1 MFGLDGKVALVTGS
15 TRGLGRA
22 IAQAFASQGA
32 HVIVTGRS
40 LDDVDDVA
48 GAIRG
53 AGGQASGIAADL
65 ADAAAGVELV
75 ESVVA
80 DHGRIDVLVN
90 NAGVNHKAP
99 LADFADDEWDRVVRV
114 NLSTPF
120 AMARAASIPMIQ
132 QGHGRIITTASI
144 MGVEVARPTIPAYV
158 STKAGVMGLTKA
170 LAVELGP
177 HGITVNAIGPGYVV
191 TDINRSLAEDP
202 EFNQMI
208 VDKTPARRWGDP
220 AEIGAAAVFLASDEA
235 SYVNGQT
242 IIVDGGMTSAL

>member
-1 MFGLDGKVALVTGS
+1 MFRLDGKVALVTGS

-22 IAQAFASQGA
+22 IAEAFAAQGA

-40 LDDVDDVA
+40 PDDVGVVVES
-48 GAIRG
+48 IRG
-53 AGGQASGIAADL
+53 AGGTASGVTADL
-65 ADAAAGVELV
+65 ADEAAGVELV
-75 ESVVA
+75 KSVVA

-99 LADFADDEWDRVVRV
+99 LADFDQGEWERVVQV

-120 AMARAASIPMIQ
+120 AMSRAASVPMMEA
-132 QGHGRIITTASI
+132 GRGRIITTASI

-158 STKAGVMGLTKA
+158 STKAAVMGLTKA

-208 VDKTPARRWGDP
+208 VDRTPARRWGDP
-220 AEIGAAAVFLASDEA
+220 AEIGSAAVFLASDEA

-242 IIVDGGMTSAL
+242 LIVDGGMTSAL